1 MVTSRTE
8 EELLACATELRPAL
22 IADQEENERRTYYSQ
37 AMHEEFLDAGFY
49 DLYVPRRYGGL
60 ELGVPAYV
68 RVIQE
73 VARGCVSTAWCVG
86 LAMNHALMVGS
97 WWPQEA
103 QDEIFGNGDF
113 RAGSVAAPVGTA
125 APTNDGWE
133 INGQVAFASGAPYST
148 YYMGQAMLP
157 NPDGDEPPPT
167 LLFVAPRE
175 QWQMLDD
182 WGDMLG
188 LKGSGS
194 HSIRFD
200 HTRIRASWGFRGNM
214 IDVDV
219 AGGTPGWRLHG
230 NSMYAGRAMSV
241 FTISLGAVMVGA
253 AYNMLDEY
261 ERLMRSKTTGM
272 PPFQPRIQNREY
284 QRWYGRALTHIATA
298 EAALHRA
305 ADLHMELCRRN
316 VEDGID
322 YQLRR
327 RHARRRGRPRGDADV
342 LERGRRRPVPDRGG
356 RRGAR
361 RRAHGAHPA
370 RHGGGGRPPQPA
382 AARYVVRRGGARGA
396 GGAADPARYLI
407 GPEVRS
413 ERAQLWIWMP
423 CGPTP
428 R

>member
-1 MVTSRTE
+1 MVTTRTE
-8 EELLACATELRPAL
+8 EDLVACAIALRPEL
-22 IADQEENERRTYYSQ
+22 IADQAETERRTYYSQ
-37 AMHEEFLDAGFY
+37 PMHEQFLAAGFY

-60 ELGVPAYV
+60 ELSVPAYV
-68 RVIQE
+68 HVIQE
-73 VARGCVSTAWCVG
+73 VARGCVSTAWCLG

-103 QDEIFGNGDF
+103 QDEIFANGDF
-113 RAGSVAAPVGTA
+113 RAGSVAAPVGA
-125 APTNDGWE
+125 ATPTDDGWE

-157 NPDGDEPPPT
+157 NPNGDEPPPT

-175 QWQMLDD
+175 QWRMLDD

-200 HTRIRASWGFRGNM
+200 HTRIPRSWGFQGNM
-214 IDVDV
+214 IDIDV
-219 AGGTPGWRLHG
+219 GGGTPGWRLHG
-230 NSMYAGRAMSV
+230 NPMYSGRAMSV

-261 ERLMRSKTTGM
+261 ERLMRAKTTGL
-272 PPFQPRIQNREY
+272 PPFQPRIENREY

-305 ADLHMELCRRN
+305 ADMHMELCRRN

-322 YQLRR
+322 YSYGDDMLVAGVAREVMLMCWNVVDDDLFQTVGAGVARDGERTARILRDMAVAVAHRNLQLRDMWYGEV
-327 RHARRRGRPRGDADV
+327 GRAALGEPRIPLG
-342 LERGRRRPVPDRGG
+342 L
-356 RRGAR
+356 
-361 RRAHGAHPA
+361 
-370 RHGGGGRPPQPA
+370 
-382 AARYVVRRGGARGA
+382 
-396 GGAADPARYLI
+396 
-407 GPEVRS
+407 
-413 ERAQLWIWMP
+413 
-423 CGPTP
+423 
-428 R
+428 

>member
-8 EELLACATELRPAL
+8 EELVARAIDLRAAL
-22 IADQEENERRTYYSQ
+22 IADQEETERRTYYSQ

-73 VARGCVSTAWCVG
+73 VARGCVSTASCVG

-103 QDEIFGNGDF
+103 QDEIFANRNF

-125 APTNDGWE
+125 TPTDDGWE

-148 YYMGQAMLP
+148 YDIGQAMLP

-175 QWQMLDD
+175 QWEMLDD

-200 HTRIRASWGFRGNM
+200 HTRIPASWGFQGNM
-214 IDVDV
+214 IDIDV

-230 NSMYAGRAMSV
+230 NPMYAGRAMSV

-298 EAALHRA
+298 EAALHRT

-316 VEDGID
+316 AEDGID
-322 YQLRR
+322 YSYGDDMLVAGVAREVMLMCWNVVDGDLFQTVGAGVARDGERTARILRDMAVAVAHRNLQLRDMWYGEV
-327 RHARRRGRPRGDADV
+327 GRAALGEPRIPLG
-342 LERGRRRPVPDRGG
+342 
-356 RRGAR
+356 
-361 RRAHGAHPA
+361 
-370 RHGGGGRPPQPA
+370 
-382 AARYVVRRGGARGA
+382 
-396 GGAADPARYLI
+396 I
-407 GPEVRS
+407 
-413 ERAQLWIWMP
+413 
-423 CGPTP
+423 
-428 R
+428 